1 MLLEGLDERMFVN
14 IVPNNW
20 FLVHYK
26 WWLWWLLL
34 FSTFTLKLNMGLF
47 GPEDIVFVGPFCD
60 LFPRLSGNWK
70 WKNLEGNFQIQ
81 GNLLLNAER
90 ISN

>member
-1 MLLEGLDERMFVN
+1 
-14 IVPNNW
+14 
-20 FLVHYK
+20 
-26 WWLWWLLL
+26 
-34 FSTFTLKLNMGLF
+34 MGLF
-47 GPEDIVFVGPFCD
+47 GPEDIVFVAQFCD
-60 LFPRLSGNWK
+60 LFPRLSGKWK

>member
-1 MLLEGLDERMFVN
+1 
-14 IVPNNW
+14 
-20 FLVHYK
+20 
-26 WWLWWLLL
+26 
-34 FSTFTLKLNMGLF
+34 MGLF
-47 GPEDIVFVGPFCD
+47 GPEDIVFVGQFCD
-60 LFPRLSGNWK
+60 LFPRLSGKWK

>member
-26 WWLWWLLL
+26 WWLW
-34 FSTFTLKLNMGLF
+34 
-47 GPEDIVFVGPFCD
+47 
-60 LFPRLSGNWK
+60 
-70 WKNLEGNFQIQ
+70 
-81 GNLLLNAER
+81 
-90 ISN
+90 